1 MNTFKKYAPII
12 GLAIVGVLIV
22 AAAACGVLEPEI
34 ADLLITLT
42 TAIYTASELTKNG
55 VKKTLEAYARVRT
68 A

>member
-12 GLAIVGVLIV
+12 GLVIVGALIV
-22 AAAACGVLEPEI
+22 AAVGCGVLEPEM
-34 ADLLITLT
+34 AGLLMTSIGT
-42 TAIYTASELTKNG
+42 IYEASKRTKNG